1 MYKGQIKDVEFN
13 NEKTTY
19 DKILKI
25 ANYRGNL
32 SYFTQ
37 AGARLIKDSD
47 AQTILYYDGD
57 LTKLSEV
64 IYDERLENYT
74 LENANLEDKLCAY
87 YEDAKFKE
95 IRKKD
100 NIKKTDFTESKD
112 TSVNTNIPQENI
124 DNDNTFIKEDPIK
137 NNIDAE
143 NNQNNKS
150 EEIFSTSEN
159 ANDDFQN
166 ANIILGDK
174 NDTSNASN
182 QDTIVIKKGKEIDL
196 SDKKED
202 QE

>member
-1 MYKGQIKDVEFN
+1 M
-13 NEKTTY
+13 
-19 DKILKI
+19 
-25 ANYRGNL
+25 
-32 SYFTQ
+32 
-37 AGARLIKDSD
+37 
-47 AQTILYYDGD
+47 
-57 LTKLSEV
+57 
-64 IYDERLENYT
+64 
-74 LENANLEDKLCAY
+74 ENANLEDKLCAY

-112 TSVNTNIPQENI
+112 ISVNTNIPQENI
-124 DNDNTFIKEDPIK
+124 DNDKTFIKDAPIK
-137 NNIDAE
+137 NNIGAE

-166 ANIILGDK
+166 TNIILGDK
-174 NDTSNASN
+174 NDTSSASN
-182 QDTIVIKKGKEIDL
+182 QNTIVIKKGKEIDL